1 MNALVIYYSKTG
13 RTRQM
18 AYEIDKYL
26 KENNLNSKMI
36 SIYDV
41 RPEDIAQ
48 ADMVLLGCWTHGLFF
63 ILQHPD
69 KTWRDYAAKFPD
81 LNGKKVGFFTTYKTA
96 TGSMFRR
103 MYKNLKGR
111 LAEPVSL
118 NIKSKN
124 GKLSDKNKALIK
136 EFITVKADNP
146 KIV

>member
-1 MNALVIYYSKTG
+1 MIALVIYYSKTG

-18 AYEIDKYL
+18 AWEIDKYL

-41 RPEDIAQ
+41 RPEDITRSEI
-48 ADMVLLGCWTHGLFF
+48 VLLGCWTHGLFF
-63 ILQHPD
+63 IFQHPD
-69 KTWRDYAAKFPD
+69 KTWRENTVRFPE

-103 MYKNLKGR
+103 MYKNLKDR
-111 LAEPVSL
+111 ITEPVIL
-118 NIKSKN
+118 QLKSRD

-136 EFITVKADNP
+136 EFITK
-146 KIV
+146 